1 MSSRTLTASRLRFGG
16 RALVLGL
23 IVILLGVATA
33 GVIRQYLDQ
42 RAQIDRLERQVVE
55 IEAERTALER
65 EVERLHDPAYLERLA
80 RECLGMVKPGEIR
93 FVVPDDSGT
102 PPVRC

>member
-1 MSSRTLTASRLRFGG
+1 MSSRAVTASRLRLGG

-23 IVILLGVATA
+23 ILVLIGVASA
-33 GVIRQYLDQ
+33 GVVRQYLSQ
-42 RAQIDRLERQVVE
+42 RAEIDRLERE
-55 IEAERTALER
+55 IRSIESDRARLEAEID
-65 EVERLHDPAYLERLA
+65 RLHDPEYLERLA

-102 PPVRC
+102 QPARC